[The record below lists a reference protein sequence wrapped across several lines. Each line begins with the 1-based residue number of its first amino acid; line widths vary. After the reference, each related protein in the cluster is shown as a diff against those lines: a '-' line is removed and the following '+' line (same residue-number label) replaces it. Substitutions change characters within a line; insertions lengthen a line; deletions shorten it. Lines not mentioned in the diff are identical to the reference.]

1 MLSSIVNCSFLVFFG
16 GLPRFV
22 GGEEALSDE
31 RLEPALVADFGEGCE
46 FGGELLEERVA
57 AILTSAL
64 NCQICLRKGEKEARF
79 FKGTTYSI
87 E

>member
-16 GLPRFV
+16 GLPRFA

-46 FGGELLEERVA
+46 FGELLEERVA
-57 AILTSAL
+57 AILISAL
-64 NCQICLRKGEKEARF
+64 NCQICLGKGEKEAKF
-79 FKGTTYSI
+79 IKGTTYSI